1 MSDDTCPGVGRCHGP
16 WSWCPDC
23 DVTSAGP
30 CDMRARGERCDAHP
44 SSAVLRPQ
52 LEDARHEVACL
63 DEDTAPLLREAMRAE
78 KAATTARA
86 AANWGERQLA
96 QARTRATELQ
106 DRLTAALRDEVPHA

>member
-1 MSDDTCPGVGRCHGP
+1 MSEDTCPGVGRCHGP

-86 AANWGERQLA
+86 AANWAGLSWPWRSA
-96 QARTRATELQ
+96 VARYTGIFRGTRRMRSAI
-106 DRLTAALRDEVPHA
+106 